1 LTFKHLFETVISN
14 MSSKLKDAASPHAAT
29 REALVDAA
37 AEVFA
42 QRGFAGT
49 TVREICERAGANI
62 AAVNYHFGDKER
74 LYAEVLTHAL
84 RCAREKFPP
93 TLGLPPGAKP
103 DEQLRAF
110 VESLLRRIF
119 DEGRHSWHGRLM
131 AREMVE
137 PTAALDQLVEEEI
150 RPMSDRLHQIV
161 RQMLGARADA
171 NTVHQCAMSVVS
183 QCVFY
188 QHCRPV
194 LIRLFPGRKFGP
206 QAIREIAGHI
216 TGFSIAAIRQAAA
229 AATSRRRR

>member
-1 LTFKHLFETVISN
+1 
-14 MSSKLKDAASPHAAT
+14 MSSKIKNSSAPQAAT
-29 REALVDAA
+29 REALIDAA

-93 TLGLPPGAKP
+93 TLGLPPDAKP
-103 DEQLRAF
+103 EDQLRAF
-110 VESLLRRIF
+110 IESLLMRIF

-137 PTAALDQLVEEEI
+137 PTAALDGLVEEEI
-150 RPMSDRLHQIV
+150 RPMSDRLHRIV
-161 RQMLGARADA
+161 QALLGARADE
-171 NTVHQCAMSVVS
+171 NLVHQCAMSVVS
-183 QCVFY
+183 QCVFF
-188 QHCRPV
+188 QNCRPV
-194 LIRLFPGRKFGP
+194 LIRLFPGRKFSP
-206 QAIREIAGHI
+206 QAIREIAAHI
-216 TGFSIAAIRQAAA
+216 TAFSVAAITQFAI
-229 AATSRRRR
+229 ATPRSRR